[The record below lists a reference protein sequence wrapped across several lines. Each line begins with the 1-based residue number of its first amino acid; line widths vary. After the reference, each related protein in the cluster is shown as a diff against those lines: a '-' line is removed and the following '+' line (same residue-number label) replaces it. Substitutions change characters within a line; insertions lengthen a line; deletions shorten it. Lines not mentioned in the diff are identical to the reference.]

1 MAAIQKSTKL
11 NFYKFVDAKPP
22 ATSTSE
28 EGIESR
34 QIAVATNK
42 NTEAINNIGDVLN
55 GFMKGIA
62 NLNNIEL
69 EKLEEQKKNRTKFKA
84 EYNTRKKGKNVL
96 GVLTGIAKG
105 VGNFWDGIL
114 NLLGSLFKALVILP
128 ALQWLSDPKNREKVV
143 GILEGIAKVAKFI
156 FDWAKFGVVNTIEG
170 LYKLLS
176 DDTSWWD
183 KLIGFGQAFVG
194 LGAIFL
200 GLRWLKNPFRI
211 ITDLFNVLNSFRKN
225 LLRSKSALRR
235 RRGGLR
241 GGRGGFVKG
250 ALLVG
255 GGMLTGAAIN
265 QAMQPGRDGQDGEDG
280 QDADP
285 EDMKKMVEDKF
296 AEYEVEQKSQGG
308 KVKKLPQRSQG
319 GFISGP
325 QSGYKVSLDGGDPP
339 RSSDMEGTLLEGK
352 WGSFRRSY

>member
-1 MAAIQKSTKL
+1 M
-11 NFYKFVDAKPP
+11 
-22 ATSTSE
+22 
-28 EGIESR
+28 
-34 QIAVATNK
+34 
-42 NTEAINNIGDVLN
+42 
-55 GFMKGIA
+55 
-62 NLNNIEL
+62 
-69 EKLEEQKKNRTKFKA
+69 
-84 EYNTRKKGKNVL
+84 
-96 GVLTGIAKG
+96 
-105 VGNFWDGIL
+105 
-114 NLLGSLFKALVILP
+114 
-128 ALQWLSDPKNREKVV
+128 
-143 GILEGIAKVAKFI
+143 
-156 FDWAKFGVVNTIEG
+156 
-170 LYKLLS
+170 
-176 DDTSWWD
+176 
-183 KLIGFGQAFVG
+183 
-194 LGAIFL
+194 
-200 GLRWLKNPFRI
+200 KNPFRI

-235 RRGGLR
+235 RRGGLG

-325 QSGYKVSLDGGDPP
+325 QSGYKVSLDGG
-339 RSSDMEGTLLEGK
+339 RSTSFIGHGTEYVARKANGGVFVVPINTPGTKTQPHLTQKEFRKQRVKGTAFLE
-352 WGSFRRSY
+352 WRSVETI